1 MDAFMK
7 FMTVLIVVVLAYAG
21 WQVVTGS
28 NVFAN
33 AVVFA
38 VGCPILGIMI
48 WAWLDDP
55 KRKYQKEMLKL
66 AKFYEAKAK
75 AIEAKEKS

>member
-55 KRKYQKEMLKL
+55 KRSPRLTRGCGQRACL
-66 AKFYEAKAK
+66 
-75 AIEAKEKS
+75 SS